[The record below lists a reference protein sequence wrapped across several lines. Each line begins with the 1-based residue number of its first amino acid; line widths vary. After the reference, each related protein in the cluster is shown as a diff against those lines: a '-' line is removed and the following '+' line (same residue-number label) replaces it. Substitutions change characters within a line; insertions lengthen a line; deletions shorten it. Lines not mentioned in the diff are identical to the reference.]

1 MAIAGTTIY
10 IVISEVVTIYC
21 IGTCKIILYSRT
33 TGGKS
38 RRDYLAGDVI
48 TLLIHTPNLYNP

>member
-48 TLLIHTPNLYNP
+48 T